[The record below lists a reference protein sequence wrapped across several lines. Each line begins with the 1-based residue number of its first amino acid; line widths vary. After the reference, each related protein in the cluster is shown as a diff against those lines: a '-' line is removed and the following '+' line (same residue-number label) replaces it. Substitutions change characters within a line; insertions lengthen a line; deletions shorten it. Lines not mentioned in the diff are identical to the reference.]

1 MAFWMGS
8 ELYVAGKSNVAITL
22 TPGQAGVFTVSLN
35 GEIEFDKGKLGR
47 YPSLPDAKELQAKLV
62 NLIEAD

>member
-8 ELYVAGKSNVAITL
+8 ELYAVGKSNVAITL

-35 GEIEFDKGKLGR
+35 GEIEFDMGKLGR
-47 YPSLPDAKELQAKLV
+47 YPSLPDA
-62 NLIEAD
+62 

>member
-1 MAFWMGS
+1 MAS
-8 ELYVAGKSNVAITL
+8 ELFAAGKSNVAITL

-35 GEIEFDKGKLGR
+35 GKTEFDKGIVGR

-62 NLIEAD
+62 RLMEAG